1 MVRML
6 VRRVLI
12 SLPVL
17 FIVSVLSF
25 VLINLIPGNP
35 AQTLLGP
42 LATPDQIA
50 RLRTQMGLDEPVWV
64 QYWNWLMNAFHGNL
78 GSSLFTAEPV
88 TSILGSRLEVSISL
102 VVLGTVASALVGMTL
117 GVISALRGG
126 WVSRLVDTLSLAGMA
141 IPNFWLGLALIVI
154 FAVDIR
160 LFPAN
165 GYVPVEDSPLGWVQ
179 TLVLPVVA
187 LAVGGTTIIAAQTRD
202 SVQDT
207 LGRDFV
213 RVLKANGLSA
223 RSVLFK
229 HVLRAAAIPIVTVI
243 GVVFVGLLS
252 GTVFVETLFSLP
264 GLGSAAVQATLQ
276 HDYPVVQGA
285 VLYFTLMVVVLNLG
299 LDLLYAWLNPK
310 VRVR

>member
-1 MVRML
+1 ML
-6 VRRVLI
+6 VRRVLV

-25 VLINLIPGNP
+25 VLINLIPGDP
-35 AQTLLGP
+35 ARTLLGP
-42 LATPDQIA
+42 LASAEQVA
-50 RLRTQMGLDEPVWV
+50 RLRVEMGLDQPVWI
-64 QYWNWLMNAFHGNL
+64 QYWDWLSDALRGNL
-78 GSSLFTAEPV
+78 GSSLFTSEPV

-102 VVLGTVASALVGMTL
+102 VVLGTVASSLVGVTIGL
-117 GVISALRGG
+117 ISAVRGG
-126 WVSRLVDTLSLAGMA
+126 WISRLVDTLSLAGMA
-141 IPNFWLGLALIVI
+141 IPNFWLGLALIFV
-154 FAVDIR
+154 FAVAIR
-160 LFPAN
+160 LFPAS
-165 GYVPVEDSPLGWVQ
+165 GYTPLQVSAAGWAQ
-179 TLVLPVVA
+179 SLVLPVVA

-202 SVQDT
+202 SVLDT

-243 GVVFVGLLS
+243 GIVFVSLLS

-276 HDYPVVQGA
+276 HDFPVVQGA
-285 VLYFTLMVVVLNLG
+285 VLDFTLMVIVVNLG
-299 LDLLYAWLNPK
+299 LDVLYAWLNPK

>member
-50 RLRTQMGLDEPVWV
+50 RLRTQMGLDEPVWL

>member
-1 MVRML
+1 MASL
-6 VRRVLI
+6 LLRRVLI

-42 LATPDQIA
+42 LATAEQVA
-50 RLRTQMGLDEPVWV
+50 RLRVEMGLDHPVWL
-64 QYWNWLMNAFHGNL
+64 QYWNWLTDAFHGNL
-78 GSSLFTAEPV
+78 GSSLFTGEPV
-88 TSILGSRLEVSISL
+88 TSILGSRLEVSLSL
-102 VVLGTVASALVGMTL
+102 VVLGTVASAILGVAI
-117 GVISALRGG
+117 GVISAVRGG
-126 WVSRLVDTLSLAGMA
+126 WVSRLVDALSLAGLA
-141 IPNFWLGLALIVI
+141 IPNFWLGLVLIAV
-154 FAVDIR
+154 FAVALR
-160 LFPAN
+160 LVPAS
-165 GYVPVEDSPLGWVQ
+165 GYVPVEASPFGWAQ
-179 TLVLPVVA
+179 SLVLPVIA
-187 LAVGGTTIIAAQTRD
+187 LAVSGTTIIAAQTRD
-202 SVQDT
+202 SVLDT

-213 RVLKANGLSA
+213 RVLRANGLAA

-285 VLYFTLMVVVLNLG
+285 VLYFTLMVVILNLG